1 MGTFPPSA
9 VVVISGKRKTGK
21 DYVANLLQEK
31 FSTELCAVLRLSGP
45 LKSQY
50 AKENGL
56 DIAKLLDSSQYKETY
71 RRDMIQWGEEK
82 RNKNPEYFCKL
93 ATSGPESERNI
104 WIISDSRRT
113 TDIEYFLKYYPNKTL
128 TLRIEASQDVRE
140 ERGFVFKPGV
150 DNAES
155 ECGLDSY
162 TDWDYM
168 IINNESS
175 DKLEQKL
182 QPLIQD
188 VNKLLQ
194 LNKN

>member
-1 MGTFPPSA
+1 MVTIPSA

-21 DYVANLLQEK
+21 DYVANLLQQR

-71 RRDMIQWGEEK
+71 RKDMIQWGEEK
-82 RNKNPEYFCKL
+82 RNENPEYFCKL
-93 ATSGPESERNI
+93 ATSGEESERDI

-113 TDIEYFLKYYPNKTL
+113 TDIEYFLKYYPKKTL

-140 ERGFVFKPGV
+140 ERGFVFEPGV
-150 DNAES
+150 DDAES

-175 DKLEQKL
+175 DKLGQEL

-194 LNKN
+194 LSKN